1 MASIQITLNPSSNT
15 AGTGTLSN
23 ASNAYTSTTSTTY
36 ATLSGSSTGT
46 PYTTY
51 LGFDFSSIPTD
62 AIIESIACSVKASVN
77 NASRFSA
84 ATASLYLGTSSIS
97 DSISFRST
105 SDTVYQLTNIRNINR
120 ENLDNIQIFFSIT
133 KSSRY
138 STANAYI
145 YGADLTITY
154 SIPTVSVN
162 ATITNGVITSPS
174 SFPVDVAS
182 GSSLTIEFGGNS
194 GYEFAS
200 MTVNGTAVTPEIYDG
215 SLDLSTVTATTNFG
229 THSGSMSNILDSD
242 DNTYFWSNEA
252 QTVGKYILFTF
263 ANPVTLGG
271 ASFYSSNS
279 TDYPGSNFE
288 FQVSTDNNTWTTVG
302 TMTDGARTE
311 FTDLSYSNIK
321 YARIYVVSGKNN
333 WLVLNSASFRYSSSS
348 YTIESVTGD
357 TEVVIRYREIRPYW
371 SMIKTSTGWKGI
383 MGIYRKTSLGW
394 EEITEDELK
403 NIVKTQQLI
412 RR

>member
-15 AGTGTLSN
+15 KGTHTLTN
-23 ASNAYTSTTSTTY
+23 ASSAYTSTTSTTY
-36 ATLSGSSTGT
+36 ATLSGNSAGT
-46 PYTTY
+46 YTTY
-51 LGFDFSSIPTD
+51 LGFDFSNIPD
-62 AIIESIACSVKASVN
+62 NAIIESIACSFKASVSKTN
-77 NASRFSA
+77 SISS
-84 ATASLYLGTSSIS
+84 ATAQLYYGTTTASTSV
-97 DSISFRST
+97 SFRST
-105 SDTVYQLTNIRNINR
+105 SANTYTLSNITTVSRADLNDLKLLFTLAISRTSNR
-120 ENLDNIQIFFSIT
+120 S
-133 KSSRY
+133 
-138 STANAYI
+138 AYI
-145 YGADLTITY
+145 YRADLTTTY
-154 SIPTVSVN
+154 SLRITTDTLN

-174 SFPVDVAS
+174 SFPVDVTS
-182 GSSLTIEFGGNS
+182 GSSLTIEFGGNA

-200 MTVNGTAVTPEIYDG
+200 MTVNGTAVTPEIYNA
-215 SLDLSTVTATTNFG
+215 SIDLSTVTATTNFA
-229 THSGSMSNILDSD
+229 TYSGSMSNILDSN
-242 DNTYFWSNEA
+242 DNTYFWSNGA

-321 YARIYVVSGKNN
+321 YARIYVVSGKSN
-333 WLVLNSASFRYSSSS
+333 WLVLNSVSFRCPSSS

-394 EEITEDELK
+394 EQITEDELK

>member
-15 AGTGTLSN
+15 TGTGTLSN
-23 ASNAYTSTTSTTY
+23 ASNAYASTTSTNY
-36 ATLSGSSTGT
+36 ATLSGRSTGT
-46 PYTTY
+46 AYTTY

-97 DSISFRST
+97 DSISFINT
-105 SDTVYQLTNIRNINR
+105 AETVYQLSNIRSIDR
-120 ENLDNIQIFFSIT
+120 ENLDNIQLLFSIT
-133 KSSRY
+133 KSSWY
-138 STANAYI
+138 TANAYI

-174 SFPVDVAS
+174 SFPVDVAV

-229 THSGSMSNILDSD
+229 TYSGSMSNILDSD
-242 DNTYFWSNEA
+242 DDTYFWSNEA

-263 ANPVTLGG
+263 ANPITLGG
-271 ASFYSSNS
+271 ASFYSSNT

-288 FQVSTDNNTWTTVG
+288 FQVSSDNNTWTTVG
-302 TMTDGARTE
+302 TMTDGNRTE
-311 FTDLSYSNIK
+311 FTDLNYKNIK
-321 YARIYVVSGKNN
+321 YARIYVVSGKDK
-333 WLVLNSASFRYSSSS
+333 WLVLNSVSFEFPPTS

-357 TEVVIRYREIRPYW
+357 TEIVIRYREIRPYW

>member
-15 AGTGTLSN
+15 KGTHTLTN
-23 ASNAYTSTTSTTY
+23 ASSAYTSTTSTTC
-36 ATLSGSSTGT
+36 ATLSGNSAGT
-46 PYTTY
+46 YTTY
-51 LGFDFSSIPTD
+51 LGFDFSNIPD
-62 AIIESIACSVKASVN
+62 NAIIESIACSFKASVSKTKN
-77 NASRFSA
+77 ISS
-84 ATASLYLGTSSIS
+84 ATAQLYYGTTTASASV
-97 DSISFRST
+97 SFRNT
-105 SDTVYQLTNIRNINR
+105 TARVYALTNIK
-120 ENLDNIQIFFSIT
+120 T
-133 KSSRY
+133 VSRADLNDLKLLVTLVTNTT
-138 STANAYI
+138 STRSAYI

-154 SIPTVSVN
+154 SIPVSVN
-162 ATITNGVITSPS
+162 ATIINGVITSPS
-174 SFPVDVAS
+174 SFPVDVTS
-182 GSSLTIEFGGNS
+182 GSSLTIEFGGNP

-200 MTVNGTAVTPEIYDG
+200 MTVNGTAVTPEIHNG
-215 SLDLSTVTATTNFG
+215 SIDLSTVTATTNFG
-229 THSGSMSNILDSD
+229 THSGSMSDILDSD

-271 ASFYSSNS
+271 ASFYSSNA

-302 TMTDGARTE
+302 TMTNGARTE

-333 WLVLNSASFRYSSSS
+333 WLVLNSASFRCPSSS

-394 EEITEDELK
+394 EQITEDELK

>member
-15 AGTGTLSN
+15 IGTKLLTD
-23 ASNAYTSTTSTTY
+23 ASNAYASTTSTNR
-36 ATLSGSSTGT
+36 ATLSGSSGT
-46 PYTTY
+46 TTTY
-51 LGFDFSSIPTD
+51 LGFDFSSIPD
-62 AIIESIACSVKASVN
+62 NAIIESIACSFKASVSN
-77 NASRFSA
+77 TGNVTSA
-84 ATASLYLGTSSIS
+84 TTQLYYGTTTASASV
-97 DSISFRST
+97 SFRNT
-105 SDTVYQLTNIRNINR
+105 TARVYTLTNITAVSRA
-120 ENLDNIQIFFSIT
+120 NLNDLKLLVT
-133 KSSRY
+133 LVT
-138 STANAYI
+138 STTRTRSAYI

-174 SFPVDVAS
+174 SFPVDVTS

-333 WLVLNSASFRYSSSS
+333 WLVLNSASFRCPSSS

-357 TEVVIRYREIRPYW
+357 TEIVIRYREIRPYW
-371 SMIKTSTGWKGI
+371 SMIKTSMGWKGI
-383 MGIYRKTSLGW
+383 MGIYKKTSLGW

-403 NIVKTQQLI
+403 NIATTHQLI

>member
-15 AGTGTLSN
+15 TGTGTLSN
-23 ASNAYTSTTSTTY
+23 ASNAYASTTSTNY
-36 ATLSGSSTGT
+36 ATLSGRSTGT
-46 PYTTY
+46 AYTTY

-97 DSISFRST
+97 DSISFINT
-105 SDTVYQLTNIRNINR
+105 AETVYQLSNIRSIDR
-120 ENLDNIQIFFSIT
+120 ENLDNIQLLFSIT
-133 KSSRY
+133 KSSWY
-138 STANAYI
+138 TANAYI

-174 SFPVDVAS
+174 SFPVDVAV

-229 THSGSMSNILDSD
+229 TYSGSMSNILDSD
-242 DNTYFWSNEA
+242 DDTYFWSNEA

-263 ANPVTLGG
+263 ANPITLGG
-271 ASFYSSNS
+271 ASFYSSNT

-288 FQVSTDNNTWTTVG
+288 FQVSSDNNTWTTVG
-302 TMTDGARTE
+302 TMTDGNRTE
-311 FTDLSYSNIK
+311 FTDLNYKNIK
-321 YARIYVVSGKNN
+321 YARIYVVSGKDK
-333 WLVLNSASFRYSSSS
+333 WLVLNSVSFEFPPTS

-357 TEVVIRYREIRPYW
+357 TEIVIRYREIRPYW

-394 EEITEDELK
+394 EQITEDELK

>member
-15 AGTGTLSN
+15 PGTGTLTNVSR
-23 ASNAYTSTTSTTY
+23 AYASTTSTNY
-36 ATLSGSSTGT
+36 ATLSGRSTGT
-46 PYTTY
+46 AYTTY
-51 LGFDFSSIPTD
+51 LGFDFSNIPTD

-97 DSISFRST
+97 DSISFIST
-105 SDTVYQLTNIRNINR
+105 SETVYQLSNIRSIDR
-120 ENLDNIQIFFSIT
+120 ENLDNIQLLFSIT
-133 KSSRY
+133 KSSW

-174 SFPVDVAS
+174 SFPVDVAV

-229 THSGSMSNILDSD
+229 TYSGSMSNILDSD

-288 FQVSTDNNTWTTVG
+288 FQVSSDNNTWTTVG
-302 TMTDGARTE
+302 TMTDGNRTE

-321 YARIYVVSGKNN
+321 YARIYAVSGKNN
-333 WLVLNSASFRYSSSS
+333 WLVLNSASFRCPSSS

-394 EEITEDELK
+394 EQITEDELK

>member
-23 ASNAYTSTTSTTY
+23 ASNAYASTTSTNS
-36 ATLSGSSTGT
+36 ATLSGSSNGT
-46 PYTTY
+46 SYTTY
-51 LGFDFSSIPTD
+51 FGFDFSSIPTD
-62 AIIESIACSVKASVN
+62 AIIESIACSVKARVN

-97 DSISFRST
+97 DSISFIST
-105 SDTVYQLTNIRNINR
+105 SETVYQLSNIRTINR
-120 ENLDNIQIFFSIT
+120 ENLDNIQLLFSIT
-133 KSSRY
+133 KSSWL
-138 STANAYI
+138 TANAYI

-162 ATITNGVITSPS
+162 ATIINGVITSPS
-174 SFPVDVAS
+174 SFPVDVAV

-263 ANPVTLGG
+263 ANPITLGG

-288 FQVSTDNNTWTTVG
+288 FQVSTDNSTWTTVG

-333 WLVLNSASFRYSSSS
+333 WLVLNSASFRCPSSS

-394 EEITEDELK
+394 EQITEDELK

>member
-15 AGTGTLSN
+15 AGTGTLTN
-23 ASNAYTSTTSTTY
+23 ASNAYASTTSTNS
-36 ATLSGSSTGT
+36 ATLSGRSTGT
-46 PYTTY
+46 AYTTY
-51 LGFDFSSIPTD
+51 LGFDFSNIPTD
-62 AIIESIACSVKASVN
+62 AIIESIACSVKARVN
-77 NASRFSA
+77 NTSRFSA

-97 DSISFRST
+97 DSISFIST
-105 SDTVYQLTNIRNINR
+105 SETVYQLSNIRTINR
-120 ENLDNIQIFFSIT
+120 ENLDNIQLLFSIT
-133 KSSRY
+133 KSSWLA
-138 STANAYI
+138 ANAYI

-174 SFPVDVAS
+174 SFPVDVAV
-182 GSSLTIEFGGNS
+182 GNSLTIEFSGNS

-200 MTVNGTAVTPEIYDG
+200 MTVNGTAVAPEIYDG

-229 THSGSMSNILDSD
+229 TYSGSMSNILDSD
-242 DNTYFWSNEA
+242 DDTYFWSNEA
-252 QTVGKYILFTF
+252 QAVGKYILFTF
-263 ANPVTLGG
+263 ANPITLGG

-288 FQVSTDNNTWTTVG
+288 FQVSTDNSTWTTVG

-311 FTDLSYSNIK
+311 FTDLRYSNIK
-321 YARIYVVSGKNN
+321 YARIYAVSGKSN
-333 WLVLNSASFRYSSSS
+333 WLVLNSASFRCPSSS
-348 YTIESVTGD
+348 YTIESVTGN
-357 TEVVIRYREIRPYW
+357 TEIVIRYREIRPYW

-383 MGIYRKTSLGW
+383 MGIYKKTSLGW

-403 NIVKTQQLI
+403 NIATTHQLI

>member
-23 ASNAYTSTTSTTY
+23 ASNAYASTTSTNS
-36 ATLSGSSTGT
+36 ATLSGSSSETT
-46 PYTTY
+46 YTTY
-51 LGFDFSSIPTD
+51 LGFDFSSIPD
-62 AIIESIACSVKASVN
+62 NAIIESIACSFKAKVSNVN
-77 NASRFSA
+77 RFSA

-97 DSISFRST
+97 DSISFKST
-105 SDTVYQLTNIRNINR
+105 ADTVYQLTNIRNINR

-133 KSSRY
+133 KSSRF
-138 STANAYI
+138 STANASI

-154 SIPTVSVN
+154 SLPVSVN
-162 ATITNGVITSPS
+162 ATIANGVITSPS
-174 SFPVDVAS
+174 SFPVDVAE
-182 GSSLTIEFGGNS
+182 GSSLTIEFGGNP

-229 THSGSMSNILDSD
+229 TYSGSMSNILDSD

-288 FQVSTDNNTWTTVG
+288 FQVSSDNNTWTTVG
-302 TMTDGARTE
+302 TMTDGNRTE
-311 FTDLSYSNIK
+311 FTGLSYSNIK

-333 WLVLNSASFRYSSSS
+333 WLVLNSASFRYLSSS

-357 TEVVIRYREIRPYW
+357 TEIVIRYREIRPYW

>member
-15 AGTGTLSN
+15 TGTGTLSN
-23 ASNAYTSTTSTTY
+23 ASSAYTSTTSTTY

-51 LGFDFSSIPTD
+51 LGFDFSNIPTD
-62 AIIESIACSVKASVN
+62 AIIESIACSVKARVN
-77 NASRFSA
+77 NTSRFSA

-97 DSISFRST
+97 DSISFRNT
-105 SDTVYQLTNIRNINR
+105 GETVYQLSNIRSIDR
-120 ENLDNIQIFFSIT
+120 ENLDNIQLFFSIT

-174 SFPVDVAS
+174 SFPVDIAV

-200 MTVNGTAVTPEIYDG
+200 MTVNGTAVTPEIYNG
-215 SLDLSTVTATTNFG
+215 SIDLSTVTATTNFG
-229 THSGSMSNILDSD
+229 TYSGSMSNILDSD

-279 TDYPGSNFE
+279 TDYPGPNFE
-288 FQVSTDNNTWTTVG
+288 FQVSTDNSTWTTVG

-311 FTDLSYSNIK
+311 FTDLRYSNIK
-321 YARIYVVSGKNN
+321 YARIYAVSGKSN
-333 WLVLNSASFRYSSSS
+333 WLVLNSASFRCPSSS

-357 TEVVIRYREIRPYW
+357 TEIVIRYREIRPYW

-383 MGIYRKTSLGW
+383 MGIYKKTSLGW

-403 NIVKTQQLI
+403 NIATTHQLI

>member
-23 ASNAYTSTTSTTY
+23 ASNAYASTTSTNY
-36 ATLSGSSTGT
+36 ATLSGRSTGT
-46 PYTTY
+46 AYTTY

-77 NASRFSA
+77 NASRFSD

-97 DSISFRST
+97 NSISFRNT
-105 SDTVYQLTNIRNINR
+105 GETVYQLSNIRSIDR
-120 ENLDNIQIFFSIT
+120 ENLDNVQLLFSIT
-133 KSSRY
+133 KSSKN
-138 STANAYI
+138 TANAYI
-145 YGADLTITY
+145 YGANLTITY

-174 SFPVDVAS
+174 SFPVDVAV

-215 SLDLSTVTATTNFG
+215 SLDLSTVTATTNFS
-229 THSGSMSNILDSD
+229 TYSGSMSNILDSD

-311 FTDLSYSNIK
+311 FTGLSYSNIK
-321 YARIYVVSGKNN
+321 YARIYVVSGKSN
-333 WLVLNSASFRYSSSS
+333 WLVLNSVSFRCPSSS

>member
-1 MASIQITLNPSSNT
+1 M
-15 AGTGTLSN
+15 
-23 ASNAYTSTTSTTY
+23 
-36 ATLSGSSTGT
+36 
-46 PYTTY
+46 
-51 LGFDFSSIPTD
+51 
-62 AIIESIACSVKASVN
+62 
-77 NASRFSA
+77 
-84 ATASLYLGTSSIS
+84 
-97 DSISFRST
+97 
-105 SDTVYQLTNIRNINR
+105 
-120 ENLDNIQIFFSIT
+120 DNIQLLFSIT
-133 KSSRY
+133 KSSW

-174 SFPVDVAS
+174 SFPVDVAV

-263 ANPVTLGG
+263 ANPITLGG

-302 TMTDGARTE
+302 TMTNGARTE
-311 FTDLSYSNIK
+311 FTDLNYKNIK
-321 YARIYVVSGKNN
+321 YARIYVVSGKSN
-333 WLVLNSASFRYSSSS
+333 WLVLNSVSFEFPPTA

-357 TEVVIRYREIRPYW
+357 TEIVIRYREIRPYW

-394 EEITEDELK
+394 EQITEDELK

>member
-23 ASNAYTSTTSTTY
+23 ASNAYASTTSTNS
-36 ATLSGSSTGT
+36 ATLSGSSSETT
-46 PYTTY
+46 YTTY
-51 LGFDFSSIPTD
+51 LGFDFSSIPD
-62 AIIESIACSVKASVN
+62 NAIIESIACSFKAKVSNVN
-77 NASRFSA
+77 RFSA

-97 DSISFRST
+97 DSISFKST
-105 SDTVYQLTNIRNINR
+105 ADTVYQLTNIRNINR

-138 STANAYI
+138 FTANASI

-154 SIPTVSVN
+154 SPPVSVN
-162 ATITNGVITSPS
+162 ATIANGVITSPS
-174 SFPVDVAS
+174 SFPVDVAE
-182 GSSLTIEFGGNS
+182 GSSLTIEFGGNP

-229 THSGSMSNILDSD
+229 TYSGSMSNILDSD

-288 FQVSTDNNTWTTVG
+288 FQVSSDNNTWTTVG
-302 TMTDGARTE
+302 TMTDGNRTE
-311 FTDLSYSNIK
+311 FTGLSYSNIK

-333 WLVLNSASFRYSSSS
+333 WLVLNSASFRYLSSS

-357 TEVVIRYREIRPYW
+357 TEIVIRYREIRPYW

>member
-15 AGTGTLSN
+15 TGTGTLTN
-23 ASNAYTSTTSTTY
+23 ASNAYASTTSTNR

-105 SDTVYQLTNIRNINR
+105 SDTVYQLSNIRSIDR

-174 SFPVDVAS
+174 SFPVDVAV

-229 THSGSMSNILDSD
+229 TYSGSMSNILDSD
-242 DNTYFWSNEA
+242 DDTYFWSNEA

-263 ANPVTLGG
+263 ANPITLGG
-271 ASFYSSNS
+271 ASFYSSNT

-288 FQVSTDNNTWTTVG
+288 FQVSSDNNTWTTVG
-302 TMTDGARTE
+302 TMTDGNRTE
-311 FTDLSYSNIK
+311 FTDLNYKNIK
-321 YARIYVVSGKNN
+321 YARIYVVSGKDK
-333 WLVLNSASFRYSSSS
+333 WLVLNSVSFEFPPTA

>member
-23 ASNAYTSTTSTTY
+23 VSRAYASTTSTNY
-36 ATLSGSSTGT
+36 ATLSGSSNGT
-46 PYTTY
+46 SYTTY
-51 LGFDFSSIPTD
+51 FGFDFSSIPTD
-62 AIIESIACSVKASVN
+62 AIIESIACSVKARVN

-97 DSISFRST
+97 DSISFIST
-105 SDTVYQLTNIRNINR
+105 SETVYQLSNIRTINR
-120 ENLDNIQIFFSIT
+120 ENLDNIQLLFSIT
-133 KSSRY
+133 KSSWP
-138 STANAYI
+138 TANAYI

-174 SFPVDVAS
+174 SFPVDVAV

-229 THSGSMSNILDSD
+229 TYSGSMSNILDSD

-263 ANPVTLGG
+263 ANPITLGG
-271 ASFYSSNS
+271 ASFYSSSS

-302 TMTDGARTE
+302 TMTDGNRTE
-311 FTDLSYSNIK
+311 FTDLNYKNIK
-321 YARIYVVSGKNN
+321 YARIYVVSGKDK
-333 WLVLNSASFRYSSSS
+333 WLVLNSVSFEFPPTA

-394 EEITEDELK
+394 EQITEDELK

>member
-23 ASNAYTSTTSTTY
+23 ASNAYASTTSTNS
-36 ATLSGSSTGT
+36 ATLSGSSSETT
-46 PYTTY
+46 YTTY
-51 LGFDFSSIPTD
+51 LGFDFSSIPD
-62 AIIESIACSVKASVN
+62 NAIIESIACSFKAKVS
-77 NASRFSA
+77 NANRFRT

-105 SDTVYQLTNIRNINR
+105 ADTVYQLTNIRNINR

-138 STANAYI
+138 STANASI

-154 SIPTVSVN
+154 SLPVSVN

-174 SFPVDVAS
+174 SFPVDVAV

-229 THSGSMSNILDSD
+229 TYSGSMSNILDSD

-252 QTVGKYILFTF
+252 QAVGKYILFTF
-263 ANPVTLGG
+263 ANPITLGG

-321 YARIYVVSGKNN
+321 YARIYVVSGKSN
-333 WLVLNSASFRYSSSS
+333 WLVLNSASFRCPSSS

-357 TEVVIRYREIRPYW
+357 TEIVIRYREIRPYW

-403 NIVKTQQLI
+403 NIATTHQLI

>member
-23 ASNAYTSTTSTTY
+23 ASNAYASTTSTNS
-36 ATLSGSSTGT
+36 ATLSGSSNGT
-46 PYTTY
+46 SYTTY
-51 LGFDFSSIPTD
+51 FGFDFSSIPTD

-97 DSISFRST
+97 DSISFIST
-105 SDTVYQLTNIRNINR
+105 SETVYQLSNIRTINR
-120 ENLDNIQIFFSIT
+120 ENLDNIQLLFSIT
-133 KSSRY
+133 KSSWL
-138 STANAYI
+138 TANAYI

-162 ATITNGVITSPS
+162 ATITDGVITSPS
-174 SFPVDVAS
+174 SFPVDVAV

-263 ANPVTLGG
+263 ANPITLGG

-288 FQVSTDNNTWTTVG
+288 FQVSTDNSTWTTVG

-311 FTDLSYSNIK
+311 FTDLSYYNIK

-333 WLVLNSASFRYSSSS
+333 WLVLNSASFRCPSSS

-394 EEITEDELK
+394 EQITEDELK

>member
-15 AGTGTLSN
+15 SGTKLLNN
-23 ASNAYTSTTSTTY
+23 ASNAYASTTSTNR
-36 ATLSGSSTGT
+36 ATLSGSSGT
-46 PYTTY
+46 TTTY
-51 LGFDFSSIPTD
+51 LGFDFSSIPD
-62 AIIESIACSVKASVN
+62 NAIIESIACSFKASVSN
-77 NASRFSA
+77 TGNVTSA
-84 ATASLYLGTSSIS
+84 TTQLYYGTTTASASV
-97 DSISFRST
+97 SFRNT
-105 SDTVYQLTNIRNINR
+105 TARVYTLTNITAVSRA
-120 ENLDNIQIFFSIT
+120 NLNDLKLLVT
-133 KSSRY
+133 LVT
-138 STANAYI
+138 STTRTRSAYI

-174 SFPVDVAS
+174 SFPVDVTS

-333 WLVLNSASFRYSSSS
+333 WLVLNSASFRCPSSS

-357 TEVVIRYREIRPYW
+357 TEIVIRYREIRPYW
-371 SMIKTSTGWKGI
+371 SMIKTSMGWKGI
-383 MGIYRKTSLGW
+383 MGIYKKTSLGW

-403 NIVKTQQLI
+403 NIATTHQLI

>member
-23 ASNAYTSTTSTTY
+23 ASNAYASTTSTNR

-46 PYTTY
+46 LTTY
-51 LGFDFSSIPTD
+51 LGFDFSNIPAN
-62 AIIESIACSVKASVN
+62 AIIESIACSVKASVPN
-77 NASRFSA
+77 TSNVTSATTQLYYGTTAASNSA
-84 ATASLYLGTSSIS
+84 
-97 DSISFRST
+97 SFRRTST
-105 SDTVYQLTNIRNINR
+105 SAYTLTNITTVSRDDLNDLKRLFTLVISRRSNR
-120 ENLDNIQIFFSIT
+120 S
-133 KSSRY
+133 
-138 STANAYI
+138 AYI

-174 SFPVDVAS
+174 SFPVDVAV

-229 THSGSMSNILDSD
+229 TYSGSMSNILDSD

-263 ANPVTLGG
+263 ANPITLGG

-302 TMTDGARTE
+302 TMTNGARTE
-311 FTDLSYSNIK
+311 FTDLNYKNIK
-321 YARIYVVSGKNN
+321 YARIYVVSGKSN
-333 WLVLNSASFRYSSSS
+333 WLVLNSVSFEFPPTA

-357 TEVVIRYREIRPYW
+357 TEIVIRYREIRPYW

-394 EEITEDELK
+394 EQITEDELK

>member
-15 AGTGTLSN
+15 IGTKLLTN
-23 ASNAYTSTTSTTY
+23 ASNAYASTTSTNR
-36 ATLSGSSTGT
+36 ATLSGSSGT
-46 PYTTY
+46 TTTY
-51 LGFDFSSIPTD
+51 LGFDFSSIPD
-62 AIIESIACSVKASVN
+62 NAIIESIACSFKASVSN
-77 NASRFSA
+77 TGNVTSA
-84 ATASLYLGTSSIS
+84 TTQLYYGTTTASASV
-97 DSISFRST
+97 SFRNT
-105 SDTVYQLTNIRNINR
+105 TARVYTLTNITAVSRA
-120 ENLDNIQIFFSIT
+120 NLNDLKLLVT
-133 KSSRY
+133 LVT
-138 STANAYI
+138 STTRTRSAYI

-174 SFPVDVAS
+174 SFPVDVTS

-333 WLVLNSASFRYSSSS
+333 WLVLNSASFRCPSSS

-357 TEVVIRYREIRPYW
+357 TEIVIRYREIRPYW
-371 SMIKTSTGWKGI
+371 SMIKTSMGWKGI
-383 MGIYRKTSLGW
+383 MGIYKKTSLGW

-403 NIVKTQQLI
+403 NIATTHQLI

>member
-15 AGTGTLSN
+15 AGTGTLTN
-23 ASNAYTSTTSTTY
+23 ASNAYASTTSTNS
-36 ATLSGSSTGT
+36 ATLSGSSSETT
-46 PYTTY
+46 YTTY
-51 LGFDFSSIPTD
+51 LGFDFSSIPD
-62 AIIESIACSVKASVN
+62 NAIIESIACSFKAKVS
-77 NASRFSA
+77 NANRFRT

-105 SDTVYQLTNIRNINR
+105 ADTIYQLTNIRNINR

-138 STANAYI
+138 STANASI

-154 SIPTVSVN
+154 SLPVSVN

-174 SFPVDVAS
+174 SFPVDVAV

-229 THSGSMSNILDSD
+229 TYSGSMSNILDSD

-252 QTVGKYILFTF
+252 QAVGKYILFTF
-263 ANPVTLGG
+263 ANPITLGG

-321 YARIYVVSGKNN
+321 YARIYVVSGKSN
-333 WLVLNSASFRYSSSS
+333 WLVLNSASFRCPSSS

-357 TEVVIRYREIRPYW
+357 TEIVIRYREIRPYW

-403 NIVKTQQLI
+403 NIATTHQLI

>member
-23 ASNAYTSTTSTTY
+23 ASNAYASTTSTNY
-36 ATLSGSSTGT
+36 ATLSGRSTGT
-46 PYTTY
+46 AYTTY

-97 DSISFRST
+97 DSISFINT
-105 SDTVYQLTNIRNINR
+105 AETVYQLSNIRSIDR
-120 ENLDNIQIFFSIT
+120 ENLDNIQLLFSIT
-133 KSSRY
+133 KSSWY
-138 STANAYI
+138 TANAYI

-174 SFPVDVAS
+174 SFPVDVAV

-200 MTVNGTAVTPEIYDG
+200 MTVNGTAVTPEIHNG
-215 SLDLSTVTATTNFG
+215 SIDLSTVTATTNFG
-229 THSGSMSNILDSD
+229 TYSGSMSNILDSD
-242 DNTYFWSNEA
+242 DDTYFWSNEA

-263 ANPVTLGG
+263 ANPITLGG
-271 ASFYSSNS
+271 ASFYSSNT

-288 FQVSTDNNTWTTVG
+288 FQVSSDNNTWTTVG
-302 TMTDGARTE
+302 TMTDGNRTE
-311 FTDLSYSNIK
+311 FTDLNYKNIK
-321 YARIYVVSGKNN
+321 YARIYVVSGKDK
-333 WLVLNSASFRYSSSS
+333 WLVLNSVSFEFPPTS

-357 TEVVIRYREIRPYW
+357 TEIVIRYREIRPYW

>member
-15 AGTGTLSN
+15 KGTHTLTN
-23 ASNAYTSTTSTTY
+23 ASSAYTSTTSTTY
-36 ATLSGSSTGT
+36 ATLSGNSAGT
-46 PYTTY
+46 YTTY

-62 AIIESIACSVKASVN
+62 AIIESIACSFKASV
-77 NASRFSA
+77 SRTNSISS
-84 ATASLYLGTSSIS
+84 ATAQLYYGTTSA
-97 DSISFRST
+97 ST
-105 SDTVYQLTNIRNINR
+105 SASFLST
-120 ENLDNIQIFFSIT
+120 
-133 KSSRY
+133 
-138 STANAYI
+138 TANTYALSNITTVSRADLNDLKLLFTLAISRTSNRSAYI

-154 SIPTVSVN
+154 SMPVSVN
-162 ATITNGVITSPS
+162 ATIANGVITSPS
-174 SFPVDVAS
+174 SFPVDVAE
-182 GSSLTIEFGGNS
+182 GSSLTIEFGGNP

-229 THSGSMSNILDSD
+229 TYSGSMSNILDSD
-242 DNTYFWSNEA
+242 DNTYFWSGEA

-311 FTDLSYSNIK
+311 FTGLSYSNIK

-333 WLVLNSASFRYSSSS
+333 WLVLNSASFRYLSSS

-357 TEVVIRYREIRPYW
+357 TEIVIRYREIRPYW

>member
-23 ASNAYTSTTSTTY
+23 ASNAYASTTSTNY
-36 ATLSGSSTGT
+36 ATLSGSSNGT
-46 PYTTY
+46 SYTTY
-51 LGFDFSSIPTD
+51 FGFDFSSIPTD
-62 AIIESIACSVKASVN
+62 AIIESIACSVKASVSKTSN
-77 NASRFSA
+77 VTSA
-84 ATASLYLGTSSIS
+84 TTQLYYGTTTASASV
-97 DSISFRST
+97 SFRNT
-105 SDTVYQLTNIRNINR
+105 TARVYTLTNITAVSRA
-120 ENLDNIQIFFSIT
+120 NLNDLKLLVT
-133 KSSRY
+133 LVT
-138 STANAYI
+138 STTSTRSAYI

-154 SIPTVSVN
+154 SIPVSVN
-162 ATITNGVITSPS
+162 ATIANGVITSPS

-200 MTVNGTAVTPEIYDG
+200 MTVNGTAVTPEIYNG
-215 SLDLSTVTATTNFG
+215 SIDLSTVTATTNFA
-229 THSGSMSNILDSD
+229 TYSGSMSNILDSND
-242 DNTYFWSNEA
+242 DTYFWSNGA

-321 YARIYVVSGKNN
+321 YARIYVVSGKSN
-333 WLVLNSASFRYSSSS
+333 WLVLNSASFRYLSSS

-357 TEVVIRYREIRPYW
+357 TEIVIRYREIRPYW

>member
-23 ASNAYTSTTSTTY
+23 ASSAYTSTTSTTY
-36 ATLSGSSTGT
+36 ATLSGRSTGT
-46 PYTTY
+46 AYTTY

-97 DSISFRST
+97 DSISFIST
-105 SDTVYQLTNIRNINR
+105 SETVYQLSNIRAINR
-120 ENLDNIQIFFSIT
+120 ENLDNIQLLFSIT
-133 KSSRY
+133 KSSWY
-138 STANAYI
+138 TANAYI

-174 SFPVDVAS
+174 SFPVDVAV

-229 THSGSMSNILDSD
+229 TYSGSMSNILDSD

-263 ANPVTLGG
+263 ANPITLGG
-271 ASFYSSNS
+271 ASFYSSNT

-288 FQVSTDNNTWTTVG
+288 FQVSSDNNTWTTVG
-302 TMTDGARTE
+302 TMTDGNRTE
-311 FTDLSYSNIK
+311 FTDLNYKNIK
-321 YARIYVVSGKNN
+321 YARIYAVSGKDK
-333 WLVLNSASFRYSSSS
+333 WLVLNSVSFEFPPTA

-357 TEVVIRYREIRPYW
+357 TEIVIRYREIRPYW

-383 MGIYRKTSLGW
+383 MGIYKKTSLGW
-394 EEITEDELK
+394 EQITEDELK

>member
-15 AGTGTLSN
+15 SGTKLLTN
-23 ASNAYTSTTSTTY
+23 ASNAYASTTSTNR
-36 ATLSGSSTGT
+36 ATLSGSSETA
-46 PYTTY
+46 TTY
-51 LGFDFSSIPTD
+51 LGFDFSSIPD
-62 AIIESIACSVKASVN
+62 NAIIESIACSFKASVSN
-77 NASRFSA
+77 TGNVTSA
-84 ATASLYLGTSSIS
+84 TTQLYYGTTTASASV
-97 DSISFRST
+97 SFRNT
-105 SDTVYQLTNIRNINR
+105 TARVYTLTNITAVSRA
-120 ENLDNIQIFFSIT
+120 NLNDLKLLVT
-133 KSSRY
+133 LVT
-138 STANAYI
+138 STTRTRSAYI

-174 SFPVDVAS
+174 SFPVDVTS

-333 WLVLNSASFRYSSSS
+333 WLVLNSASFRCPSSS

-357 TEVVIRYREIRPYW
+357 TEIVIRYREIRPYW
-371 SMIKTSTGWKGI
+371 SMIKTSMGWKGI
-383 MGIYRKTSLGW
+383 MGIYKKTSLGW

-403 NIVKTQQLI
+403 NIATTHQLI